1 MFRIICVTD
10 RKLCAGDFA
19 ARLAEISRGGA
30 DMIILREKDLNETEY
45 AELAER
51 ALAACGGKL
60 VLHGAAA
67 LPLLRAVPRLH
78 MPLAALEN
86 NPDLRRRT
94 ELLGVSV
101 HSPDE
106 AKRAEALGAD
116 YATAGHVF
124 ETACKSGLPG
134 RGLAFLRDTAAS
146 VRIPVCAIGGITA
159 RNIAAVRKAGAA
171 GACVMSGLM
180 SCQDARAEIEALRRA
195 LD

>member
-30 DMIILREKDLNETEY
+30 DMIILREKDLNEAEY

-78 MPLAALEN
+78 QPLAALEN
-86 NPDLRRRT
+86 NPDFRR
-94 ELLGVSV
+94 S
-101 HSPDE
+101 
-106 AKRAEALGAD
+106 
-116 YATAGHVF
+116 
-124 ETACKSGLPG
+124 
-134 RGLAFLRDTAAS
+134 
-146 VRIPVCAIGGITA
+146 
-159 RNIAAVRKAGAA
+159 
-171 GACVMSGLM
+171 
-180 SCQDARAEIEALRRA
+180 
-195 LD
+195 